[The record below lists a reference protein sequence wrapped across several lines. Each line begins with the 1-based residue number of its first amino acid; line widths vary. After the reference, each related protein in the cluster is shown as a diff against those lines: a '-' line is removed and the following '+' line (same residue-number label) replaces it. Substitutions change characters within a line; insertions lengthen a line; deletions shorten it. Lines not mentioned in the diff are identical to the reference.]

1 MFGLVWETAKGTDSF
16 VYHRSITFLLVA
28 VKAVSVLIWPAQNN
42 IGGYR
47 SGIRFAGG
55 GWTQ

>member
-1 MFGLVWETAKGTDSF
+1 MFGLVWEAAKGTDSF
-16 VYHRSITFLLVA
+16 VHHRSITFLLVV

-47 SGIRFAGG
+47 PGIRFAGG